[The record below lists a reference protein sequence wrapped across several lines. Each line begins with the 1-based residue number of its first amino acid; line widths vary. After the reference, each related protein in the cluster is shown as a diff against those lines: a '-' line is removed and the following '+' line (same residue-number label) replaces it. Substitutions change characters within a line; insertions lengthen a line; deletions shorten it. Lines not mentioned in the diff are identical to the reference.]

1 MQNVNVQRKRNP
13 GDTDKN
19 GIISEYREI
28 LREAGCL
35 SFLRIYVCISEFRNI
50 ADWQQICLVHRKR
63 CTGMK
68 RGGKLLKKLEE
79 SRKVSANLRE
89 NEKYLRSR
97 LEIAVIF

>member
-35 SFLRIYVCISEFRNI
+35 SFLRIHVCISEFRKYCRLATDLSGTSKTMYRYETRWEI
-50 ADWQQICLVHRKR
+50 IEETGRVPESICKSE
-63 CTGMK
+63 G
-68 RGGKLLKKLEE
+68 E
-79 SRKVSANLRE
+79 
-89 NEKYLRSR
+89 
-97 LEIAVIF
+97 